1 VHIPY
6 QTILNGHFRCTAHT
20 ACLGDD
26 PAILQQ
32 RFLSRAYKE
41 RYFEYQQGCGKNER
55 SHNDVEL
62 ITAQSISPCELALVL
77 QIKDHVSKGGP

>member
-1 VHIPY
+1 MTVFIPY
-6 QTILNGHFRCTAHT
+6 DMTRRDYKSNGHFRCTAHT

-41 RYFEYQQGCGKNER
+41 RYFEYQQG
-55 SHNDVEL
+55 V
-62 ITAQSISPCELALVL
+62 SPWELALVL
-77 QIKDHVSKGGP
+77 QIKDLVSKGGP